1 MYRCIPKGHNSYWT
15 CLCGI
20 LLLSPYIIP
29 ILAPSNASHRT
40 LRKCFPA
47 VCNMCNM
54 DYFRRWRYIYKYEAH
69 APKISRI
76 LLYCIQI
83 VWKHRSWINQFYSLS
98 VFGKVFWLC
107 SLYLFMEELKNL
119 CHITTRN
126 SRTCSV
132 CKCSSASS
140 LSSQTQPTKTE
151 LNENKIDIRLR
162 ILHGGRHLLLWRS
175 NTQITTSPYAH
186 RIKLHVK

>member
-1 MYRCIPKGHNSYWT
+1 MHHIE
-15 CLCGI
+15 
-20 LLLSPYIIP
+20 LSGSAFLPFAICTIWIISDVEDISISTKHMPLKSQEFFYIVF
-29 ILAPSNASHRT
+29 N
-40 LRKCFPA
+40 F
-47 VCNMCNM
+47 
-54 DYFRRWRYIYKYEAH
+54 
-69 APKISRI
+69 
-76 LLYCIQI
+76 

-140 LSSQTQPTKTE
+140 LSSQTQPTQTE

>member
-1 MYRCIPKGHNSYWT
+1 MHHIE
-15 CLCGI
+15 
-20 LLLSPYIIP
+20 LSGSAFLPFAICTIWIISDVKDISISTKHMPLKSQEFFYIVFK
-29 ILAPSNASHRT
+29 LFES
-40 LRKCFPA
+40 
-47 VCNMCNM
+47 
-54 DYFRRWRYIYKYEAH
+54 
-69 APKISRI
+69 
-76 LLYCIQI
+76 
-83 VWKHRSWINQFYSLS
+83 NQFYSLS

-126 SRTCSV
+126 SRTCRI

-140 LSSQTQPTKTE
+140 LSSQTQPTQTE

-162 ILHGGRHLLLWRS
+162 ILHGGRHLLRWRS